1 MWKVLICDDESMTR
15 KGLSKMIKA
24 VNPDLEIAG
33 LAENGEEACRM
44 IEELHPSIILIDIN
58 MPLISGLQVIE
69 RYHDDPRFRFVI
81 ISGYSDFQYA
91 QKACR
96 YHVVDYLLKPVSEQQ
111 LQDVLDRCIAM
122 LQQQVSTSRIIVP
135 QHEDRRMITQVLQ
148 EIDQKATFSDF
159 SLNQLSDQ
167 FHVSSSY
174 LSRIIKEEV
183 NCTFS
188 ELINEKKLTKAREM
202 LMSDQNY
209 KIMDIA
215 DQCGFTSQ
223 HYFCRVFKT
232 RFGITPQQARN
243 LFKKEKE

>member
-1 MWKVLICDDESMTR
+1 
-15 KGLSKMIKA
+15 MIRT

-33 LAENGEEACRM
+33 TACDGEEACNM
-44 IEELHPSIILIDIN
+44 IDQLHPSIVLIDIN
-58 MPLISGLQVIE
+58 MPKISGLQVIE
-69 RYHDDPRFRFVI
+69 RYHEDERIRFVI
-81 ISGYSDFQYA
+81 ISGYSDFEYA

-96 YHVVDYLLKPVSEQQ
+96 YHVVDYLLKPLSEQQ
-111 LQDVLDRCIAM
+111 LHDVLERCTAM

-135 QHEDRRMITQVLQ
+135 QHEDRRMITRVLQ
-148 EIDQKATFSDF
+148 QIDEKATLPDF

-202 LMSDQNY
+202 LMSDENF

-215 DQCGFTSQ
+215 EQCGFTSQ
-223 HYFCRVFKT
+223 HYFCRVFKN
-232 RFGITPQQARN
+232 RFGITPQQARI
-243 LFKKEKE
+243 LFNEEKQ